1 MKKILFLFL
10 IISVSACN
18 SVKKPLESKVKY
30 DILVGGD
37 YGGGSFRF
45 YELVTEEN
53 EFKMLLSD
61 EIIKKYIKKDD
72 IKTNNF
78 ILVNLGE
85 KVKEGY
91 SIKIQKVVET
101 KDKITLTIKELE
113 PKIITIE
120 NQTKPYF
127 IIKVKSK
134 KTIEIIE

>member
-1 MKKILFLFL
+1 MKKILFLFS
-10 IISVSACN
+10 IIFISACN
-18 SVKKPLESKVKY
+18 SVKKPMESKVKY
-30 DILVGGD
+30 DVLVGGD

-45 YELVTEEN
+45 YELITEDN
-53 EFKMLLSD
+53 EFKMLLND
-61 EIIKKYIKKDD
+61 EIIRKYIKKDD

-85 KVKEGY
+85 KEKEGY
-91 SIKIQKVVET
+91 TIKIQKVVES

-113 PKIITIE
+113 PKIKTIE

-134 KTIEIIE
+134 KAIEIVE

>member
-1 MKKILFLFL
+1 MKKALFLFL
-10 IISVSACN
+10 IITVSSCN
-18 SVKKPLESKVKY
+18 SVKKPMESKVKY
-30 DILVGGD
+30 DVLVGGD

-45 YELVTEEN
+45 YELITEEN
-53 EFKMLLSD
+53 EFKMLLND

-85 KVKEGY
+85 KEKEGY
-91 SIKIQKVVET
+91 SIKIQKVVES

-113 PKIITIE
+113 PKIKTIE

-134 KTIEIIE
+134 KAIEIIE